1 MGRGCVRVLIV
12 DDEYPARKEL
22 RAQLS
27 QFADVEIVGEA
38 ATADEARKLI
48 EALPYDVV
56 FLDIEMPGRSGLEL
70 ARELAQRGGP
80 RVVFTTAYPQYAVDA
95 FDVGAAGYLLKPF
108 DEERLAKVL
117 ERLGARS
124 GRSAEA
130 AAAAPP
136 PRIPAYRDDVT
147 VLVAPEEVV
156 FAYAEAEQVYL
167 KLHRDRL
174 GCRLTLRELEA
185 RLRQY
190 GFLRVHRRF
199 LVNLGKVREVVPYFK
214 GNIGL
219 VLDDAQRTE
228 IPVSRGLAPIVRRS
242 LGLRE
247 P

>member
-1 MGRGCVRVLIV
+1 MRVLIV

-27 QFADVEIVGEA
+27 QFPDVEIVGEA

-70 ARELAQRGGP
+70 ARELARREGP

-117 ERLGARS
+117 ERLGARTAVAEP
-124 GRSAEA
+124 GRTPS
-130 AAAAPP
+130 P
-136 PRIPAYRDDVT
+136 PRIPAHRDDVT

-174 GCRLTLRELEA
+174 ECRFTLRELEA
-185 RLRQY
+185 RLRPH
-190 GFLRVHRRF
+190 GFMRVHRRF
-199 LVNLGKVREVVPYFK
+199 LVNLAKVREVVPYFK
-214 GNIGL
+214 GNISL
-219 VLDDAQRTE
+219 VVDDAQRTE
-228 IPVSRGLAPIVRRS
+228 VPVSRGMAPLVRRS

-247 P
+247 E

>member
-1 MGRGCVRVLIV
+1 MRVLIV

-27 QFADVEIVGEA
+27 QFPDVEIVGEA

-48 EALPYDVV
+48 EAVPYDVV

-70 ARELAQRGGP
+70 ARELARRGGP

-95 FDVGAAGYLLKPF
+95 FDVGASGYLLKPF

-117 ERLGARS
+117 ERLGGAGSAAREPD
-124 GRSAEA
+124 R
-130 AAAAPP
+130 APSP
-136 PRIPAYRDDVT
+136 SRIPAHREDVT

-156 FAYAEAEQVYL
+156 FAYAEAEHVYL

-174 GCRLTLRELEA
+174 GCRFTLRELEA
-185 RLRQY
+185 RLRPH
-190 GFLRVHRRF
+190 GFMRVHRRF
-199 LVNLGKVREVVPYFK
+199 LVNLARVREVVPFFK
-214 GNIGL
+214 GNILL
-219 VLDDAQRTE
+219 VVDDAQHTE
-228 IPVSRGLAPIVRRS
+228 IPVSRNLAPAVRRA

-247 P
+247 E

>member
-1 MGRGCVRVLIV
+1 MRVLIV

-27 QFADVEIVGEA
+27 QFPDVEIVGEA

-48 EALPYDVV
+48 AAVPYDVV

-70 ARELAQRGGP
+70 ARELARAGGP

-95 FDVGAAGYLLKPF
+95 FDVGAVGYLLKPF
-108 DEERLAKVL
+108 DEERLANVL
-117 ERLGARS
+117 ERLG
-124 GRSAEA
+124 GRGGAGREPQRTPS
-130 AAAAPP
+130 P

-147 VLVAPEEVV
+147 VLVPPEEVV

-174 GCRLTLRELEA
+174 GCRFTLRELEA
-185 RLRQY
+185 RLRPH
-190 GFLRVHRRF
+190 GFMRVHRRF
-199 LVNLGKVREVVPYFK
+199 LVNLAKVREVVPYFK
-214 GNIGL
+214 GNISL
-219 VLDDAQRTE
+219 VVDDAQRTE
-228 IPVSRGLAPIVRRS
+228 IPVSRALAPAVRRS

-247 P
+247 E

>member
-1 MGRGCVRVLIV
+1 MRVLIV

-27 QFADVEIVGEA
+27 QFPDVEIVGEA

-48 EALPYDVV
+48 AALSYDVV

-70 ARELAQRGGP
+70 ARELAQAGGP
-80 RVVFTTAYPQYAVDA
+80 RVVFTTAYPQYAVEA

-108 DEERLAKVL
+108 DEDRLAKVL
-117 ERLGARS
+117 ERLGARA
-124 GRSAEA
+124 GPTAEA
-130 AAAAPP
+130 AASAPP
-136 PRIPAYRDDVT
+136 PRIPAHRNDVT

-167 KLHRDRL
+167 KLHRERL
-174 GCRLTLRELEA
+174 GCRFTLRELET
-185 RLRQY
+185 RLRPH

-199 LVNLGKVREVVPYFK
+199 VVNLAKVREVVPYFK
-214 GNIGL
+214 GNITL
-219 VLDDAQRTE
+219 VVDDAQRTE
-228 IPVSRGLAPIVRRS
+228 VPVSRALAPVVRRS

-247 P
+247 D